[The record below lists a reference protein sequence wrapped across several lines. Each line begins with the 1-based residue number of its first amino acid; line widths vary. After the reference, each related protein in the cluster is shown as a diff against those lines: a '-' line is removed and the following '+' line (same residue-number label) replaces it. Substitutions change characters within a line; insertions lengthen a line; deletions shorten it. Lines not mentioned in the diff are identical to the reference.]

1 MELAQAERIESNHFA
16 SHWDTMPPVNVASAM
31 VEGGRLRLRRPVS
44 SLRADLGCFW
54 SIETTSATRLRTLP
68 DACAT
73 LSVVSGQGIA
83 LKCFLVGPRQT
94 PAEGA
99 PPAGQTLFGV
109 RLKPGVTFVLTG
121 IPVHTLVERRIR
133 LAVLLPEDGSRLEKH
148 LAGTRTV
155 DEGIDVLER
164 FVIQRLS
171 DVQIDSRVQMAL
183 KRIEECSGQIRIGQ
197 LASDCQV
204 SLRHLDRLLRNWV
217 GFSPKRL
224 ARIMRFQA
232 LLQHMETSPSDC
244 SARVAA
250 ELGYFDQA
258 HLANEVALFAGTSPG
273 RIAPHRV
280 ADFSKTR
287 CE

>member
-1 MELAQAERIESNHFA
+1 
-16 SHWDTMPPVNVASAM
+16 MPPVNVASAM
-31 VEGGRLRLRRPVS
+31 VEGARLRLRRPVS
-44 SLRADLGCFW
+44 SLRAYVGCFW
-54 SIETTSATRLRTLP
+54 SIETTPATRLRTLP

-73 LSVVSGQGIA
+73 LSIESGHSKA
-83 LKCFLVGPRQT
+83 LECFLVGPRQT
-94 PAEGA
+94 PAERV
-99 PPAGQTLFGV
+99 PATGQTLFGV
-109 RLKPGVTFVLTG
+109 RLKPGVTFVFTG
-121 IPVHTLVERRIR
+121 VPVHTLVERRIR
-133 LAVLLPEDGSRLEKH
+133 LAALLPEVGSRLEKR

-164 FVIQRLS
+164 FLIQRLS

-197 LASDCQV
+197 LARDCQV
-204 SLRHLDRLLRNWV
+204 SLRHLNRLLRNWV

-232 LLQHMETSPSDC
+232 LLRHMETSPSDC